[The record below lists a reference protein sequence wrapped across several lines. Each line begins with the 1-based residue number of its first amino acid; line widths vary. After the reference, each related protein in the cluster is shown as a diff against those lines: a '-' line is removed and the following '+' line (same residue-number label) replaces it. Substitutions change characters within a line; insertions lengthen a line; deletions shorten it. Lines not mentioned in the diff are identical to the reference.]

1 MSIVLTID
9 PKRIQIDLDSIS
21 SHEATISLIPY
32 NIIDR
37 TLIKRPIHKF
47 KRKMDILLKNNTIYH
62 AQYKSTLFT
71 QRNQVNQ
78 YFEDLYLNFKCEIE
92 KKLGKT
98 DQILLRISTNPWTLQ
113 AHFDCMENYLF
124 MLYGSKTI
132 YTFNLDSKFTISQ
145 ERNFLQ
151 KTIKMNGHDIS
162 KLLLDKHGIRTKKT
176 TIKAG
181 DIFHIPKGTY
191 HIVENENITVCSIVL
206 NLYNYDSHDDNL
218 DRRFNSLWGNIRP
231 EE

>member
-1 MSIVLTID
+1 MSIVFTIE
-9 PKRIQIDLDSIS
+9 PKRIRIDLESIS
-21 SHEATISLIPY
+21 SNYAVIALIPY
-32 NIIDR
+32 NTIDIN
-37 TLIKRPIHKF
+37 LIKRPIHKF

-151 KTIKMNGHDIS
+151 QTIKMNGHDIS
-162 KLLLDKHGIRTKKT
+162 KLLLDEHGIRTKKT
-176 TIKAG
+176 TIRAG

-191 HIVENENITVCSIVL
+191 HIVENENITGLFHCSKPI
-206 NLYNYDSHDDNL
+206 
-218 DRRFNSLWGNIRP
+218 
-231 EE
+231 